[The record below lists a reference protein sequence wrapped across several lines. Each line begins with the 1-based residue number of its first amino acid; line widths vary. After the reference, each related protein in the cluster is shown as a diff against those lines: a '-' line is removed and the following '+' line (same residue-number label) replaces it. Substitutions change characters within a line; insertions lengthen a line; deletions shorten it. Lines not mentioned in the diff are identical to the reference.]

1 MQKPMEIHELAV
13 TIEENGQVRLEV
25 RGVKG
30 EGCLELTKELEAA
43 LGGQVLSRQMTA
55 EASDTCAEQTQQHL
69 WQKTG

>member
-1 MQKPMEIHELAV
+1 MEIHELAV

-43 LGGQVLSRQMTA
+43 LGVQVLSRQMTA